1 MPYYSTKLKM
11 DKVSKKSKSEK
22 DKIKEN
28 LEKLKKH
35 KASPAHIKEM
45 KKQIKLGKSFN
56 EAHNIALKKE
66 KRKTNL

>member
-1 MPYYSTKLKM
+1 MPYHSTKLKM
-11 DKVSKKSKSEK
+11 DRTTKKPSLKK

-35 KASPAHIKEM
+35 KKSPAHIKEM
-45 KKQIKLGKSFN
+45 KKQIKLGKSFT

-66 KRKTNL
+66 KKKS

>member
-1 MPYYSTKLKM
+1 MPYHSTKIKM
-11 DKVSKKSKSEK
+11 DRISKKPNQKK

-56 EAHNIALKKE
+56 EAHKIALKSDK
-66 KRKTNL
+66 KKN

>member
-1 MPYYSTKLKM
+1 MPYHSTKIKM
-11 DKVSKKSKSEK
+11 DRISKKPNPKK

-35 KASPAHIKEM
+35 KASPEHIKEM

-56 EAHNIALKKE
+56 EAHKIALKKE
-66 KRKTNL
+66 KKKN